1 MVELTIIYKNGLNSY
16 NMSSKI
22 KYIIKYVLLT
32 ISSLTI
38 QSSFLP
44 WDYILDNNHGL
55 KEFKNNK
62 YSESE
67 KLFLKADQDNPNNS
81 QIKFNLASVMYKEK
95 KYIESQSIYLELLK
109 KEKLDSILR
118 QKIHYNLANVLYRMG
133 QQSNPEMF
141 WVNAIKHYEIALDI
155 IPQDINAKDN
165 YEFVMSKLK
174 KNNHNNKNEN
184 KESNDKNN
192 SNKNQTNSS
201 SNLIKK
207 IPQQLDNN
215 ISESDINQLME
226 QMKKDE
232 ESTQGDLNRR
242 QENNSQNK
250 NKSQMIKKDW

>member
-1 MVELTIIYKNGLNSY
+1 MRF
-16 NMSSKI
+16 KI
-22 KYIIKYVLLT
+22 KYIIKYVLL
-32 ISSLTI
+32 ILSSLTI

-44 WDYILDNNHGL
+44 WNYILDNNYGL
-55 KEFKNNK
+55 KEFNNNK
-62 YSESE
+62 YADSE
-67 KLFLKADQDNPNNS
+67 KLFLKADHDNPNNS

-109 KEKLDSILR
+109 REKLDSILR

-141 WVNAIKHYEIALDI
+141 WGNAIKHYEIALDI
-155 IPQDINAKDN
+155 IPQDKNAKDN
-165 YEFVMSKLK
+165 YEFVMNKLK
-174 KNNHNNKNEN
+174 KNNHQNQNNQTEN

-192 SNKNQTNSS
+192 FNKNQTNSS
-201 SNLIKK
+201 DNSIRK
-207 IPQQLDNN
+207 IPQQLDDN

-232 ESTQGDLNRR
+232 ESTQSSLNRR